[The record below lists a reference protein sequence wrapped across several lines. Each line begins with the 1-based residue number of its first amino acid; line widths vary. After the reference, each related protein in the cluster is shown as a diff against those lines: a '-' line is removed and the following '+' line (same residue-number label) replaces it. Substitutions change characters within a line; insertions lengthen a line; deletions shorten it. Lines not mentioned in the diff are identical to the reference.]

1 MNMIIDEDIAMRRVG
16 GFGWGEPLK
25 PVRTEQVLNVLAG
38 SEDQDI
44 NGDDQAY
51 WMAKLMRHS
60 DYGALPWLVARE
72 VIQFIA
78 AHRCVAFK
86 FGRSHL
92 IESIETVLEER

>member
-1 MNMIIDEDIAMRRVG
+1 MHALDEDVAMQRVG

-25 PVRTEQVLNVLAG
+25 PVQTEQVLNVLAG
-38 SEDQDI
+38 SEDADV

-78 AHRCVAFK
+78 SHRCVAFK
-86 FGRSHL
+86 HGRNHL
-92 IESIETVLEER
+92 IESIEAVLEER